1 MATGKKKARSKK
13 RRSAGRLYSPSEVQ
27 DLVHPERTGSETAY
41 LKSLADSHAK
51 VTVVLKN
58 GERLRGHIRYY
69 DRHCFSV
76 GLSSQGPRYFLRK
89 ESVSYIS
96 EE

>member
-1 MATGKKKARSKK
+1 VPDEGELPDIDS
-13 RRSAGRLYSPSEVQ
+13 
-27 DLVHPERTGSETAY
+27 TGSEASY
-41 LKSLADSHAK
+41 FRALVDSKAR

-58 GERLRGHIRYY
+58 GERLRGRIRYY

-76 GLSSQGPRYFLRK
+76 GVRGGGPNIFLRK
-89 ESVSYIS
+89 SSVKYIL